1 LTRRRWICGCR
12 LVCPQIA
19 QVRCRRS
26 RTVTMI
32 ASTLMLT
39 SMTDAP
45 RRRSSR
51 FNAVVMRTS
60 SSW

>member
-1 LTRRRWICGCR
+1 MDLQLTAGLPAQIRRR
-12 LVCPQIA
+12 
-19 QVRCRRS
+19 RRI

-32 ASTLMLT
+32 AWLLMLT

-51 FNAVVMRTS
+51 FKAVVMRTS
-60 SSW
+60 SSR

>member
-1 LTRRRWICGCR
+1 MDL
-12 LVCPQIA
+12 
-19 QVRCRRS
+19 QVTAGLPADRADAPP
-26 RTVTMI
+26 
-32 ASTLMLT
+32 ASQPDGHDDRVAAELT